1 MDGFQARGERTKNQI
16 PNTKEIPN
24 SKLQTAARASSLE
37 LLWCFLFGVLSFN
50 WRRDFPS
57 PHSFVAG
64 RGRRNTVE
72 AALVILSSY
81 LRTKKL
87 RRRDASELWEPV
99 TLLSVGD
106 VVRARAC
113 SRVSGRPRYTSQA
126 RWRR

>member
-1 MDGFQARGERTKNQI
+1 MNRSKAAGFWTAPAERSGDGALDRLQRAVEM
-16 PNTKEIPN
+16 PNSKEIPN

-87 RRRDASELWEPV
+87 RRREASELWEP
-99 TLLSVGD
+99 
-106 VVRARAC
+106 
-113 SRVSGRPRYTSQA
+113 
-126 RWRR
+126 